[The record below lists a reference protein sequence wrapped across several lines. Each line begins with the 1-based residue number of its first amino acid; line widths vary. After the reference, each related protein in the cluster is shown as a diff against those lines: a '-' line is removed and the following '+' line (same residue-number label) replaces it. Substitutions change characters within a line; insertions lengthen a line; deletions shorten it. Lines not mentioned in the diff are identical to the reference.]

1 MLISA
6 IVGIDLRNTLD
17 MDATIK
23 GFNLNEKNLKHILEE
38 IISIDLQDNVNFEI
52 LMIKDIREENA
63 KRNRIQF

>member
-23 GFNLNEKNLKHILEE
+23 GFNLTEENLRNILEE
-38 IISIDLQDNVNFEI
+38 IISIDIGDSVIFEI
-52 LMIKDIREENA
+52 LMIKDIRDEAEYS
-63 KRNRIQF
+63 RI

>member
-23 GFNLNEKNLKHILEE
+23 GFDLTEENLTNILQE
-38 IISIDLQDNVNFEI
+38 IISIDIKDNVLFEI
-52 LMIKDIREENA
+52 EMIMSI
-63 KRNRIQF
+63 ICM